1 MRLFRKQ
8 GDFAKLHDEEELLH
22 PGDIEL
28 ESAHRGSSQSSD
40 EGSTTS
46 TSNENVRN
54 NGAHGGGGRGRR
66 RKKKGKQQQQ
76 HRIGQHPAG
85 FMSISALAR
94 ETPGT
99 PGTST
104 PDSNHGSRPMPP
116 GTSGIGS
123 DEHEDAVEEDAHEAN
138 TGLDVAEFKS
148 DLKCK
153 LYLLMEQPSSS
164 NAAFWTNVI
173 VSMLIVLSAVMT
185 TIETIPTFRSAE
197 SNKVWFH
204 LETAMVALFTLE
216 YLLRVFAHSDSLRM
230 LGRFF
235 LSPLSIIDFI
245 AIIPFYIELLAQRD
259 TSFTP

>member
-22 PGDIEL
+22 PGDFEL
-28 ESAHRGSSQSSD
+28 ESASSIRQGSSLSSSD
-40 EGSTTS
+40 EGSTS
-46 TSNENVRN
+46 ASNENVRN
-54 NGAHGGGGRGRR
+54 NDTRSGERQRR
-66 RKKKGKQQQQ
+66 RKKGKQ

-104 PDSNHGSRPMPP
+104 PDSNHSTRPIPQ
-116 GTSGIGS
+116 GTSGIAS
-123 DEHEDAVEEDAHEAN
+123 DEHDDAVEEDTHEAN

-197 SNKVWFH
+197 SNKVW
-204 LETAMVALFTLE
+204 
-216 YLLRVFAHSDSLRM
+216 
-230 LGRFF
+230 
-235 LSPLSIIDFI
+235 
-245 AIIPFYIELLAQRD
+245 
-259 TSFTP
+259 